1 MKIVHLSDLHL
12 GYGSGQRARDVLH
25 AFGSAV
31 AKAAELAPELM
42 VVSGDVFDHPS
53 VDASA
58 VAVFAKAVAQLRTRV
73 PDVVVA
79 VAAGA
84 RDTPLDSSAP
94 GPLVLVDEIESVTA
108 ACTSVRRLR
117 VRDLDAHIVLVPH
130 RAVTGPSPP
139 EASPDPS
146 ARWNVL
152 VVHAGVATTDAA
164 RSPETGQGGNTQA
177 ASSRAASIQAASI
190 PLAGWDYVAL
200 GSDHAHRQVGERAWY
215 AGSLERIGPNPWE
228 EASDRKGFVAFD
240 AQSGEAT
247 FCPVE
252 ARAVVSLAPVDAAGG
267 GAAVATR
274 RLAEALAGVPGEI
287 NGKLLRVPVK
297 GLSASGLAA
306 LDRDAL
312 TPLRQRASELRLVV
326 LPERFPSARRT
337 ATATATDGN
346 RTTAT
351 DGCADEDP
359 AWGLRDARGLV
370 AFLGEGEPAWDEHLA
385 PLRDSRAVESSL
397 ERSAAKGVLCPKEWA
412 AVRHGDGPIA
422 TWLSAAH
429 TLAASRH
436 DDGEPPSGRDGH
448 GPPSGE
454 DGHGDPPSGRD
465 DASTRLRS
473 LREEEAEARGDL
485 EAGMVAWLRERQDAE
500 TRLLLY
506 RDRGREL
513 KVRMKQVEEAG
524 PEGSCLACGARLG
537 DRLEVVRRSGREEWE
552 GVVQDGRWWRQ
563 RLDQLEHKP
572 AELKALERRA
582 LALSARVAETAE
594 EPEATVAGRR
604 ARARIHAEFVEITG
618 GRLAAAFPALFAE
631 WSKGSC
637 RCGTRVSALETAA
650 RIAMAE
656 LALDAGIDLGL
667 LVLPASVAL
676 MTDQDIPRAV
686 ARLSRLARRIPLV
699 LVNAPERVVAAAPES
714 FDLLCRLAGGS
725 RGSRRVRHQRLGLGL
740 VRWEG

>member
-25 AFGSAV
+25 AFESAV
-31 AKAAELAPELM
+31 AKAAELEPELM
-42 VVSGDVFDHPS
+42 VVSGDVFDHPR

-58 VAVFAKAVAQLRTRV
+58 VAVFTKAVAQLRTRV
-73 PDVVVA
+73 PDVVVV

-84 RDTPLDSSAP
+84 RDTPLDAGAP
-94 GPLVLVDEIESVTA
+94 GPLALVDEIESVTA
-108 ACTSVRRLR
+108 ACTSVRQLR
-117 VRDLDAHIVLVPH
+117 VRDLNAHVVLVPH
-130 RAVTGPSPP
+130 RAVTGPSPL
-139 EASPDPS
+139 EASPNPS

-152 VVHAGVATTDAA
+152 VVHAGVATTEAA
-164 RSPETGQGGNTQA
+164 RTPEAGQGGNTQA
-177 ASSRAASIQAASI
+177 ESIQAASIQAASI
-190 PLAGWDYVAL
+190 PLAGWEYVAL

-240 AQSGEAT
+240 AQTGEAT

-252 ARAVVSLAPVDAAGG
+252 ARAVVSLAPVDATGG
-267 GAAVATR
+267 GAAAATR

-287 NGKLLRVPVK
+287 DGKLLRVPVK

-326 LPERFPSARRT
+326 LPERVPSTRRTATVTAT

-346 RTTAT
+346 ESDR
-351 DGCADEDP
+351 DEGP
-359 AWGLRDARGLV
+359 AWELRDARGLV

-397 ERSAAKGVLCPKEWA
+397 EHSAAKGLLCPKEWA
-412 AVRHGDGPIA
+412 AVRHGDGPVA

-429 TLAASRH
+429 TLAASR
-436 DDGEPPSGRDGH
+436 DGGGE
-448 GPPSGE
+448 PPSGE
-454 DGHGDPPSGRD
+454 DGHGGPPSGKD

-513 KVRMKQVEEAG
+513 KVRLRQVEEAG
-524 PEGSCLACGARLG
+524 PEDPCLACGARLG
-537 DRLEVVRRSGREEWE
+537 DRLEAVRRSGREEWE

-618 GRLAAAFPALFAE
+618 GRLAASFPALFAE

-637 RCGTRVSALETAA
+637 RCGARVSALETAA

-656 LALDAGIDLGL
+656 LALEAGIGLDLI
-667 LVLPASVAL
+667 VLPTSVGL
-676 MTDQDIPRAV
+676 MTAQDIPRAV

-699 LVNAPERVVAAAPES
+699 LVNAPERVVAATPES
-714 FDLLCRLAGGS
+714 FDLLCRLADS
-725 RGSRRVRHQRLGLGL
+725 QESRRVRRQRLGLGL
-740 VRWEG
+740 VRWED

>member
-25 AFGSAV
+25 AFESAV
-31 AKAAELAPELM
+31 AKAAELAPELV
-42 VVSGDVFDHPS
+42 VVSGDVFDHPR

-58 VAVFAKAVAQLRTRV
+58 VAVLAKAVAQLRTRV

-79 VAAGA
+79 VAAGT
-84 RDTPLDSSAP
+84 RDTPLDASAP
-94 GPLVLVDEIESVTA
+94 GPLALVDEIESVTA

-117 VRDLDAHIVLVPH
+117 IRDLNAHVVLVPH
-130 RAVTGPSPP
+130 RAVTGPSPL

-152 VVHAGVATTDAA
+152 VVHAGVATAEAVRT
-164 RSPETGQGGNTQA
+164 PEAGQGGGTQ
-177 ASSRAASIQAASI
+177 AASIQAASI

-252 ARAVVSLAPVDAAGG
+252 ARAVVSLAPVDATSG
-267 GAAVATR
+267 GAAAATR

-287 NGKLLRVPVK
+287 DGKLLRVPVK
-297 GLSASGLAA
+297 GLSAGGLAA

-326 LPERFPSARRT
+326 LPADGNQGDRP
-337 ATATATDGN
+337 TATDGY
-346 RTTAT
+346 T
-351 DGCADEDP
+351 DEGP
-359 AWGLRDARGLV
+359 AWELQDARGLV

-412 AVRHGDGPIA
+412 AVRHGDGPVA

-429 TLAASRH
+429 TLAASR
-436 DDGEPPSGRDGH
+436 DGHVEPPSGRD
-448 GPPSGE
+448 
-454 DGHGDPPSGRD
+454 DNAR
-465 DASTRLRS
+465 TRLRS
-473 LREEEAEARGDL
+473 LREEEVEARGDL

-513 KVRMKQVEEAG
+513 KVRLKQVEEAG

-537 DRLEVVRRSGREEWE
+537 DRLEAVRRSGREEWE

-594 EPEATVAGRR
+594 EPESTVAGRR

-618 GRLAAAFPALFAE
+618 GRLASSFPALFAE

-637 RCGTRVSALETAA
+637 RCGARVSALETAA

-656 LALDAGIDLGL
+656 LALEAGIGLGL
-667 LVLPASVAL
+667 IVLPASIAL
-676 MTDQDIPRAV
+676 MTAQDIPRAV
-686 ARLSRLARRIPLV
+686 ARLSRLAQRIPLV

-714 FDLLCRLAGGS
+714 FNLLCRLADS
-725 RGSRRVRHQRLGLGL
+725 QGSRRVRRQRLGLGL